1 MCNDPE
7 PLISTIHS
15 AIGKI
20 WKRGNLNADTIK
32 YFMVKDPKFA
42 CFSLLPKIH
51 KQLHD
56 VPGRPVISNC
66 GYYTEN
72 ISSFLDFHLQYLV
85 QDVKSWIKDTND
97 FLKNLCSLP
106 NLPDDI
112 ILCTVDVVGL
122 YPNIPYEE
130 GLSALRKQLDLRQE
144 KYVTTSTLVELAEVV
159 LKNNIFNFKEKV
171 LKQNWGTAIGTKF
184 APLYGILFMAEL
196 EEEILSEIELKP
208 YLWWRYM
215 DDIFFLWEHG
225 EEKLKGFIEHLNE
238 KHPTIKFTAEW
249 SKTSINFLDATVSLV
264 GGNITTNLYVKPT
277 DSHQYLHSSCHPYH
291 CKKGIPYSQ
300 ALRVN
305 RICLDHNSFDRRC
318 NGLAK
323 WLIESGYSEREVRKQ
338 ILRTRG
344 FSRDSLLDR
353 ENVRE
358 EQNKITFNLTYY
370 PVFQNVK
377 NILAELHLLLTPD
390 VAHKAVFTNVP
401 IIGFK
406 NDRSLKDHLVR
417 AVLPKV
423 DAEGRSKSCGGGEKR
438 SCEVCKS
445 VNDKSYFKRGDT
457 DETFNIL
464 KGPLDCNSN
473 HVIYLFE
480 FKQCQYRFSYVGS
493 TKTKLRYR
501 INNYK
506 STQRKFRKKYV
517 EKYLAVV
524 IKKSKLK
531 QKLFHEHYCSEGHQG
546 IENWSVTLIDQVEDL
561 DSLRKK
567 KLYWINRLNN
577 WALNGLNVR
586 EVYEAY
592 N

>member
-1 MCNDPE
+1 MMFQVD
-7 PLISTIHS
+7 
-15 AIGKI
+15 
-20 WKRGNLNADTIK
+20 
-32 YFMVKDPKFA
+32 
-42 CFSLLPKIH
+42 LLF
-51 KQLHD
+51 QT
-56 VPGRPVISNC
+56 VVIILRT
-66 GYYTEN
+66 YL
-72 ISSFLDFHLQYLV
+72 SSFLDFHLQPLARE
-85 QDVKSWIKDTND
+85 VKSYIKDTND
-97 FLKNLCSLP
+97 FLKKLRSLP

-122 YPNIPYEE
+122 YPNIPHEE
-130 GLSALRKQLDLRQE
+130 GLSALRKRLDLRQE
-144 KYVTTSTLVELAEVV
+144 KDVTTSTLVELAEVV
-159 LKNNIFNFKEKV
+159 LKNNIFTFKEKT
-171 LKQNWGTAIGTKF
+171 LKQKRGTAIGRKF
-184 APLYGILFMAEL
+184 APPYSILFMAEL

-208 YLWWRYM
+208 YLWWRYI

-238 KHPTIKFTAEW
+238 KHPTIKFAAEW
-249 SKTSINFLDATVSLV
+249 SKTLINFLDVTVSLV
-264 GGNITTNLYVKPT
+264 GGNITTDLYVKPT
-277 DSHQYLHSSCHPYH
+277 DSHQYLHSASCHPYH

-300 ALRVN
+300 ALRLN
-305 RICLDHNSFDRRC
+305 RICSDPNSFDRRC
-318 NGLAK
+318 NDLEK
-323 WLIESGYSEREVRKQ
+323 WLIEKGYSEREVRKQ
-338 ILRTRG
+338 ILRARG

-353 ENVRE
+353 ENTRE

-377 NILAELHLLLTPD
+377 KLLAELHLLLTPD

-406 NDRSLKDHLVR
+406 NDRSLRDHLVR

-423 DAEGRSKSCGGGEKR
+423 DAEGGSKPCGGKKR

-445 VNDKSYFKRGDT
+445 VNDTSYFKRRDT

-480 FKQCQYRFSYVGS
+480 CKQSQYRFSYVGS
-493 TKTKLRYR
+493 TKTKFRYR
-501 INNYK
+501 IKYYK
-506 STQRKFRKKYV
+506 STHRKFRKKYV
-517 EKYLAVV
+517 EKDLTVV
-524 IKKSKLK
+524 IKKSELK

-567 KLYWINRLNN
+567 ELYWINRLKHLGPK
-577 WALNGLNVR
+577 WS
-586 EVYEAY
+586 
-592 N
+592 